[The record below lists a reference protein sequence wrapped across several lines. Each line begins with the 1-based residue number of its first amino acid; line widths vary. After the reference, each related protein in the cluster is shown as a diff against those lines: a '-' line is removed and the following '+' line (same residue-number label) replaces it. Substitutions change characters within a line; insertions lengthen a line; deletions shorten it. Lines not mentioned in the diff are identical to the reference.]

1 MLATIIVSLVV
12 AAVVGL
18 IIADMVKKKKNGE
31 SPLGCS
37 ECGGS
42 CGGCALS
49 GTCHAAAA
57 KKKKAG
63 ETI

>member
-18 IIADMVKKKKNGE
+18 IIADMIKKKKNGE

-42 CGGCALS
+42 CGGCAMS
-49 GTCHAAAA
+49 GVCHSGQN
-57 KKKKAG
+57 KQK
-63 ETI
+63 